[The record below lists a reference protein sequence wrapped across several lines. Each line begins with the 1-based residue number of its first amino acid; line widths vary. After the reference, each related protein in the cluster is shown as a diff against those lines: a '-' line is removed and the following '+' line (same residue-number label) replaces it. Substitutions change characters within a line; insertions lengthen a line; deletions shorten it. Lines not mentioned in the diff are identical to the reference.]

1 MAANEKDDETV
12 GDPVTGRFRQI
23 PNQLLCSEVGRSSK
37 HVFKAYDSETAMELA
52 WIEYWNMPL
61 RCMNAFE
68 SKIEMLKSIDHPHIV
83 KYYDAWVDKKTKKVT
98 VITEAMPAQSNSNVS
113 NLKRFLTRALQMKP
127 NVLKRWLLQIL
138 SGLHY
143 LHSRVDEEGNPTPY
157 IHFDVRCDNIFI
169 RPNTSKLKLGAL
181 EQSIFISSSY
191 PAAFEGT
198 PGFMPVELYHQ
209 SPADVK
215 ADIHAFGMA
224 ALEMFTKAMPYS
236 ECSSSLEIFAKQLQ
250 GVPPQAYTRLVKEK
264 PNDPE
269 ILMQLKLLSKCVCA
283 YEERL
288 STSELFLH
296 KYFLSVYQ
304 DADWDPQAYGLSAAT
319 AEKIA
324 HKVQSLPEG
333 ELRKLSEDEVKA
345 KITMV
350 MAATFHPTDLP
361 PGVHHLLESGRLSPT
376 PSQNSLHSSTCS
388 LPAATGLPEQYDTMD
403 RIERRDSIP
412 FRAQQTLSPEPDRSG
427 IRPSIKCFFPGTV
440 HNQLH
445 ARRTSASTSVNQECV
460 RIYFDEVSDVASL
473 KGLLSDDLGVD
484 LSLCRLK
491 YVDSEGDLVSF
502 TPRTTLEEL
511 IRLANTIQIY
521 PQRSVEVPVQQPAVS
536 AYIPSPLA
544 AALVGQDELDIGN
557 L

>member
-12 GDPVTGRFRQI
+12 GDPATGRFRQI

-61 RCMNAFE
+61 RCINAFE
-68 SKIEMLKSIDHPHIV
+68 GKIELLKSIDHPHIV
-83 KYYDAWVDKKTKKVT
+83 KYYDAWVDKKNKRVT
-98 VITEAMPAQSNSNVS
+98 VITEAMPAPSNSNVS

-143 LHSRVDEEGNPTPY
+143 LHSRTDDDGNAMPY

-181 EQSIFISSSY
+181 EQSIFINSSY

-209 SPADVK
+209 TPADVK
-215 ADIHAFGMA
+215 ADVHAFGMA

-250 GVPPQAYTRLVKEK
+250 GVPPQAYTRLVKE
-264 PNDPE
+264 NSGDE
-269 ILMQLKLLSKCVCA
+269 EVLLQLKLLSKCLCA
-283 YEERL
+283 YEGRL
-288 STSELFLH
+288 STGELFLH
-296 KYFLSVYQ
+296 KYFLSVYK
-304 DADWDPQAYGLSAAT
+304 DSDWDPQAYGLSPAT
-319 AEKIA
+319 SERIA
-324 HKVQSLPEG
+324 HKMQSLPE
-333 ELRKLSEDEVKA
+333 EERKLSEDEVRQ
-345 KITMV
+345 KITTM
-350 MAATFHPTDLP
+350 MATTFHPTDLP
-361 PGVHHLLESGRLSPT
+361 PGVQSLESGRLSPT
-376 PSQNSLHSSTCS
+376 PSQTSLTSSMCS
-388 LPAATGLPEQYDTMD
+388 LPPPAAETYDHIERMEQQRDSLPYRSEQQLMPEQG
-403 RIERRDSIP
+403 R
-412 FRAQQTLSPEPDRSG
+412 L
-427 IRPSIKCFFPGTV
+427 RPSIKCFFPGTV

-460 RIYFDEVSDVASL
+460 RVYFDEVADIASL
-473 KGLLSDDLGVD
+473 KAMLSDDLGVD
-484 LSLCRLK
+484 LSLCKIK

-502 TPRTTLEEL
+502 TPRTTLDEL
-511 IRLANTIQIY
+511 VRLANTLQIY
-521 PQRSVEVPVQQPAVS
+521 PQRAADVPTQQPAVS
-536 AYIPSPLA
+536 AYIPSPLS
-544 AALVGQDELDIGN
+544 AALVGHDEVDIGN